1 MTSVM
6 NKRTT
11 KNAIVKWRV
20 YSSLAVFLLVSVAIV
35 SQVYRIQI
43 VQGESYSIRAENQ
56 HIRPNTNVF
65 DRGSIFFTNKNGD
78 KINAA
83 TLKTGYTIAI
93 NPSSLRNPEDVFNN
107 LNFYLDLDI
116 ESYLDMAGKVDDP
129 YEEIATKVP
138 YDVGQE
144 IRKLEMRGVLPL
156 RENWRFYPGG
166 DLASHVVGFMSY
178 MDNELSG
185 RYGLEKQYNQILSKD
200 NNNMFSNFFVEIFS
214 SAKNVVERENDK
226 SGSLITTINPEV
238 QSFVQKEMIEL
249 NEKWDS
255 KKTGAI
261 VMNPQ
266 NGEIYSMALYPT
278 FDLNSFGEVENASV
292 YRNDLVENVYEMG
305 SIVKPLTVAI
315 GLDTKSITAQTT
327 YNDKGSETMDGYT
340 FYNYDKKARGV
351 VDMQQVLNKSLN
363 TGVSFIVQQVG
374 NEKFGDYMKK
384 LFKNKTEIDL
394 PNESSSLIANL
405 NSNRDIE
412 NATASFGQGIAMSPV
427 SITRALASLGN
438 GGKLVHPHLVK
449 KIEYNLG
456 FSKNIQQNDPV
467 QIFEQETSEEI
478 TRMLVNVVDEALRG
492 GEVALN
498 NYSIAAKT
506 GTAQIP
512 SPDGGYY
519 DDKFLHSFFGYFPA
533 YDPQFIV
540 FLYHIE
546 PQGAEYA
553 SETLTEPFMDI
564 TKFLINHYDV
574 EPDRD
579 LTQIRDEQL
588 E

>member
-1 MTSVM
+1 
-6 NKRTT
+6 
-11 KNAIVKWRV
+11 
-20 YSSLAVFLLVSVAIV
+20 
-35 SQVYRIQI
+35 
-43 VQGESYSIRAENQ
+43 
-56 HIRPNTNVF
+56 
-65 DRGSIFFTNKNGD
+65 
-78 KINAA
+78 
-83 TLKTGYTIAI
+83 
-93 NPSSLRNPEDVFNN
+93 
-107 LNFYLDLDI
+107 
-116 ESYLDMAGKVDDP
+116 MAGKVDDP

-394 PNESSSLIANL
+394 PNESSSLFANL

>member
-35 SQVYRIQI
+35 SQLYRIQI